1 MYMWYLLQIYRFLN
15 RFILIGRCILILIG
29 YLKYEFNSIMKYQY
43 MYFCFLVYKYIYN
56 KDWELLFIYL
66 KFVGNIF

>member
-15 RFILIGRCILILIG
+15 RFILIGRFILILIG
-29 YLKYEFNSIMKYQY
+29 YLKYEFNSIKYQY
-43 MYFCFLVYKYIYN
+43 MYFCFLVFKYIYN